1 MSNEST
7 DAYRNELARRA
18 LAGDRAALQEWVRAV
33 SARQPDRPLLGGSRW
48 ELQDLK
54 LNFQPHR
61 AITEPKDVSSSYG
74 HWSKIGYISLKTL
87 GRSDEEQELLT
98 KVALAETFRQLT
110 SKQQIAFSLW
120 AQGASTGEI
129 ARGLGV
135 SRSQA
140 YRIVAKIQE
149 EIAAQMER
157 VQTADPDSLLEMA
170 VGSNEFERSF
180 DEALAEIDEIRSRM
194 QQTQVEIDRHKETT
208 RSMIAELGF

>member
-33 SARQPDRPLLGGSRW
+33 SGRQSDRPLLGGSQW
-48 ELQDLK
+48 ELLK

-61 AITEPKDVSSSYG
+61 AITEPKDLPSSYG
-74 HWSKIGYISLKTL
+74 RWSKIGYISLKTL
-87 GRSDEEQELLT
+87 VRSDEEQELLT
-98 KVALAETFRQLT
+98 KVALAETFRHLT
-110 SKQQIAFSLW
+110 SKQQIAFTLW

-129 ARGLGV
+129 ARELGV

-140 YRIVAKIQE
+140 YRIVTKIQE